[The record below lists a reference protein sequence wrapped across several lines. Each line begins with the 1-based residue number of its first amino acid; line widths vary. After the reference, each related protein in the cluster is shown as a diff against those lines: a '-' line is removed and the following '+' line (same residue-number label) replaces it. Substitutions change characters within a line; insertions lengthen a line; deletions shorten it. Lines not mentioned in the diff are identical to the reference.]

1 MASAMLAIPSHAQD
15 AAPAATP
22 APIPAPVPPA
32 APPKLPELMKPETSA
47 TLRAAQ
53 KEVLAAVGKEVNAG
67 KMLELYTKF
76 QFSPEL
82 QPKLKEIFGTER
94 PFAIQRVAN
103 GPKGQINYV
112 GGLAPYTYLQGNGT
126 DFTWT
131 EMALKLST
139 DKAGRALN
147 TDSTWPSLMVT
158 RPGGSLSLND
168 ISMTTRAVY
177 GADQVGYGTALIKVG
192 SVVVRDSAP
201 GSREIKEMMRFEG
214 IEGKSDV
221 RRRGA
226 MAEIVYS
233 NTIKAI
239 VIGDERVERSNFAF
253 RITNVPAKALADMNK
268 QLRDQQGAD
277 MENEA
282 EKKRVLKTMTDFGK
296 RMVTAGATLFI
307 DDISAAYHGNV
318 ASLKGRVSFQKV
330 VEADFSNFNALMKK
344 IAAHFEVRVPVAL
357 VRDVARVFAGK
368 SVDPSLPDAAKQIDA
383 GADAVVSMVVGKTVS
398 GGFGVVVQDEL
409 RTVIDIKDGK
419 VTINGK
425 PIEVPAGVL
434 NSLKAKPA
442 PQPAQAPVPAA
453 KPAPAP
459 KAEAQ

>member
-15 AAPAATP
+15 AAPAA
-22 APIPAPVPPA
+22 APVPAPATPA
-32 APPKLPELMKPETSA
+32 APPKPPEILKPETSA

-53 KEVLAAVGKEVNAG
+53 KEVQLAVGKEVNVG

-112 GGLAPYTYLQGNGT
+112 GGLAPYIYLQGNGT

-201 GSREIKEMMRFEG
+201 GSREIKEAMRFEG

-239 VIGDERVERSNFAF
+239 VVGDERVERSNFAF

-268 QLRDQQGAD
+268 QLRDQQGAN
-277 MENEA
+277 MEDEA
-282 EKKRVLKTMTDFGK
+282 QVKRTLKTLTDFGK
-296 RMVTAGATLFI
+296 RLVTAGATLFI

-344 IAAHFEVRVPVAL
+344 IVAHFEVRVPVAL

-368 SVDPSLPDAAKQIDA
+368 SVDPSSPDAAKQIDA

-419 VTINGK
+419 VTVNGK

-434 NSLKAKPA
+434 NNLKAKPA
-442 PQPAQAPVPAA
+442 PQPKAPAATPAQAP
-453 KPAPAP
+453 KS
-459 KAEAQ
+459 EAQ